1 MTKNQKIALGCGGA
15 GCLGLI
21 AVAIAGAAVYLLVYR
36 QPAVRRVDRNYNIN
50 VNLNDNSSNAN
61 DSTPN
66 VNASSNTSSDS
77 NSNSNSNSSSATSA
91 SSLSE
96 DDKHKLFQAAS
107 MTGDGEL
114 VRRVLVK
121 IGLMNE
127 DFTPG
132 DNYSRF
138 MGEHIT
144 WGARNYD
151 FIQTINTPEKAR
163 AYVNAHF
170 PE

>member
-21 AVAIAGAAVYLLVYR
+21 VVAIAGAAVYFLVYSR
-36 QPAVRRVDRNYNIN
+36 PPVRSVNRNYNVN
-50 VNLNDNSSNAN
+50 FNLNDNSSNANDSSNSN

-66 VNASSNTSSDS
+66 VNASSNTSS
-77 NSNSNSNSSSATSA
+77 NSNSSSSA
-91 SSLSE
+91 SSLSD

-144 WGARNYD
+144 WGAHNYE

>member
-21 AVAIAGAAVYLLVYR
+21 AVAIAGAAFYFLLYSR
-36 QPAVRRVDRNYNIN
+36 PAVRSVSRNYNVN

-61 DSTPN
+61 DNSTPN
-66 VNASSNTSSDS
+66 VNANSNTSSDS
-77 NSNSNSNSSSATSA
+77 NSNSNSSSSTSA
-91 SSLSE
+91 SSLSD

>member
-21 AVAIAGAAVYLLVYR
+21 AVAIAGAAVYFLVYSR
-36 QPAVRRVDRNYNIN
+36 PAVRSVSRNYNVN

-61 DSTPN
+61 DNSTPN

-77 NSNSNSNSSSATSA
+77 NSNSNSSSSTST
-91 SSLSE
+91 SSLSD

-138 MGEHIT
+138 MGEHIS